1 VLFNITLQKEISM
14 LQRESFF
21 GRQDA
26 KPENN
31 STKPGATPAPAN
43 VRSSLS
49 HEANDESQRAA
60 RASASKEGEGRGSQL
75 IVGPNIRMKGVEIT
89 DCDTLVVE
97 GHIEATM
104 DSRMI
109 QIAPGGTFQG
119 TAGLDSA
126 EIRGS
131 FTGELTVRKTL
142 TVYATGRVSGKI
154 TYKKLIVEEGG
165 EIAGEVSK
173 LADDGK
179 SVRSSPSTSSSI
191 RTGQQPA
198 ATSSLS
204 S

>member
-1 VLFNITLQKEISM
+1 M

-75 IVGPNIRMKGVEIT
+75 IVGRNIRMKGVEIT

-97 GHIEATM
+97 GHVEATM
-104 DSRMI
+104 DSRII
-109 QIAPGGTFQG
+109 QIAPDGTFAG
-119 TAGLDSA
+119 TVGIDIA
-126 EIRGS
+126 EIRGTFS
-131 FTGELTVRKTL
+131 GELTVRKCL
-142 TVYATGRVSGKI
+142 TVHSTGKVSGK
-154 TYKKLIVEEGG
+154 
-165 EIAGEVSK
+165 
-173 LADDGK
+173 
-179 SVRSSPSTSSSI
+179 
-191 RTGQQPA
+191 
-198 ATSSLS
+198 
-204 S
+204 